1 MFIYSFKK
9 NGLNWKFK
17 MNRTQL
23 INFILN
29 YSFQPDFLTHKHKED
44 ILKVIVDNNETH
56 SVLDKHKRDTDIDLN
71 QLSDNSIKLIAD
83 IVQDRLCSL
92 CDD

>member
-1 MFIYSFKK
+1 
-9 NGLNWKFK
+9 

-29 YSFQPDFLTHKHKED
+29 YSFQPDFLTYKHKED
-44 ILKVIVDNNETH
+44 ILKVIVDNNETQ
-56 SVLDKHKRDTDIDLN
+56 SILDKHKRDTDIDLN

>member
-1 MFIYSFKK
+1 M
-9 NGLNWKFK
+9 NWKLK

-29 YSFQPDFLTHKHKED
+29 YSFQPDFLTHKHKALED
-44 ILKVIVDNNETH
+44 ILKVIVDSNETH
-56 SVLDKHKRDTDIDLN
+56 SILDKHKRDTDIDLN
-71 QLSDNSIKLIAD
+71 QLSDKSIKLIAD

>member
-1 MFIYSFKK
+1 
-9 NGLNWKFK
+9 

-83 IVQDRLCSL
+83 IVQDGLCSL

>member
-1 MFIYSFKK
+1 
-9 NGLNWKFK
+9 

-44 ILKVIVDNNETH
+44 ILKVIVDNDETH
-56 SVLDKHKRDTDIDLN
+56 SILDKHKRDTDIDLN
-71 QLSDNSIKLIAD
+71 QLSDNSIKLIAA